1 MLVLLL
7 QTTITPPSVV
17 SDPVPWSVIAAG
29 ILGVVT
35 IFAGMAKL
43 WYDRHIARS
52 DLALAAEKAT
62 RTEQQRLEKLVV
74 APLVEA
80 ARAIDSATQIVYL
93 GRDTQDT
100 APIIKAF
107 QDYGIGN
114 RLIVKV
120 TTEGVMEYLTD
131 HPETTLAIVAYI
143 TDANDGR
150 KFLSA
155 VKGNRLTV
163 AIPIIAIDGFTDAER
178 VQLFEAGVD
187 GFLKHPFAVSALMLI
202 LTRLGFT
209 STFTKL
215 K

>member
-1 MLVLLL
+1 MFLL
-7 QTTITPPSVV
+7 QTIKMQPTIAEPI
-17 SDPVPWSVIAAG
+17 PWGV
-29 ILGVVT
+29 ILGGIVT
-35 IFAGMAKL
+35 IGLTLAGMLKL
-43 WYDRHIARS
+43 WYDRKIAKS
-52 DLALAAEKAT
+52 DLALVAANAT

-93 GRDTQDT
+93 GRETEDT
-100 APIIKAF
+100 APIIAAF
-107 QDYGIGN
+107 QEYGIGN

-120 TTEGVMEYLTD
+120 TTEGVMEYLAD
-131 HPETTLAIVAYI
+131 HPDTTLAIVAYI
-143 TDANDGR
+143 TDAKDGQ
-150 KFLSA
+150 KFLSS
-155 VKGNRLTV
+155 VKGNRLTM

-202 LTRLGFT
+202 LTRLGFS
-209 STFTKL
+209 STFTKT